1 MKNLKLALRMLK
13 RNWSA
18 GESRV
23 LLFALFIAVA
33 SVTTVGFFAD
43 RVEQAL
49 KLQANELIG
58 ADLLQA
64 EARRRSR

>member
-1 MKNLKLALRMLK
+1 MNRLKLSLRMLR
-13 RNWSA
+13 RNWNA

-49 KLQANELIG
+49 KI
-58 ADLLQA
+58 
-64 EARRRSR
+64 